1 MGPVTIFDSTLR
13 DGAQGTGV
21 AFSLEDKLQAVRLL
35 DQIGIQYIEAGNPGS
50 NPKDVEFFQRV
61 AKMTLKNAKL
71 VSFGSTR
78 RKDLRP
84 EEDENLA
91 AILAA
96 QTLCCCVFGK
106 CWKFHVDRVLETS
119 YEENFRM
126 IEESCRFLKSH
137 GREVIFDAEH
147 FFDGWKDDKAFAWE
161 ALRAAVRGGADMVC
175 LCDTNGGA
183 FPKDVEKIVKEVV
196 AKLPVPVAV
205 HFHEDCG
212 MATANSVISVMAGA
226 SQVQGTLLGFGERC
240 GNANLATIIPDLQV
254 KLGIPCIPQDELMHL
269 TQRARE
275 LASIAN
281 MDLPAG
287 MPYVG
292 ENAFAHKAGMHA
304 AGVLK
309 SPRSFEHVDPYL
321 VGNARRFPASEM
333 SGRAVV
339 LEKVK
344 GIFPT
349 VRLDSQ
355 EARSLLGEL
364 KELESR
370 GYQFEGADAS
380 FQLLVRKRLKPFAP
394 FFELLY
400 YHIYTDYSD
409 GKDRGASATVK
420 VRVGGE
426 IQLMA
431 AEGNGPVNAL
441 DQALRKAL
449 EVFYPVLSQVKL
461 TDYKVRVLDS
471 KSATAAGVRVLITS
485 TDGEDTFTTVGV
497 SEDVVAAS
505 WKALEDSMEYLLLKD
520 AARKRGKQEEAG
532 DYFPMGD

>member
-13 DGAQGTGV
+13 DGAQGTGI

-35 DQIGIQYIEAGNPGS
+35 DQIGIQYVEAGNPGS
-50 NPKDVEFFQRV
+50 NPKDAEFFHRA
-61 AKMTLKNAKL
+61 AKLSLKNAKL

-78 RKDLRP
+78 RKGVRV
-84 EEDENLA
+84 EEDSNLA
-91 AILAA
+91 AVLAA
-96 QTLCCCVFGK
+96 GTPCCSLFGK
-106 CWKFHVDRVLETS
+106 CWKFHVDKVIETS

-137 GREVIFDAEH
+137 GREVVFDAEH
-147 FFDGWKDDKAFAWE
+147 FFDGWKDDKAFAWK
-161 ALRAAVRGGADMVC
+161 ALQAAVRGGADIVC

-212 MATANSVISVMAGA
+212 MATANSILSVLAGA
-226 SQVQGTLLGFGERC
+226 AQIQGTFLGFGERC
-240 GNANLATIIPDLQV
+240 GNANLVEIIPNLQV
-254 KLGIPCIPQDELMHL
+254 KLGLSCIPQEELLHL
-269 TQRARE
+269 TQRAKE
-275 LASIAN
+275 LAAIAN
-281 MDLPAG
+281 MDLPG
-287 MPYVG
+287 CMPYVG

-321 VGNARRFPASEM
+321 VGNARRFPASEI

-339 LEKVK
+339 LEKIK
-344 GIFPT
+344 EMFPS
-349 VRLDSQ
+349 VGVDSQ
-355 EARSLLGEL
+355 EARSLLQEL

-380 FQLLVRKRLKPFAP
+380 FQLLVRKRLRPFPP

-409 GKDRGASATVK
+409 GADRGASATVK

-431 AEGNGPVNAL
+431 GEGNGPVNAL

-449 EVFYPVLSQVKL
+449 EIFYPVLSQVKL

-471 KSATAAGVRVLITS
+471 KDATAAGVRVLITS

-497 SEDVVAAS
+497 SGDVVAAS
-505 WKALEDSMEYLLLKD
+505 WKALEDSMEYLLLKN
-520 AARKRGKQEEAG
+520 AAWKER
-532 DYFPMGD
+532 

>member
-1 MGPVTIFDSTLR
+1 MGPITIFDSTLR
-13 DGAQGTGV
+13 DGAQGTGIV
-21 AFSLEDKLQAVRLL
+21 FSLEDKLQAVRLL
-35 DQIGIQYIEAGNPGS
+35 DQVGVQYVEAGNPGS
-50 NPKDVEFFQRV
+50 NPKDEEFFHRV
-61 AKMTLKNAKL
+61 AELPLRHAKL

-78 RKDLRP
+78 RKGIRP
-84 EEDENLA
+84 EEDSNLQ
-91 AILAA
+91 AILKAN
-96 QTLCCCVFGK
+96 TPCCSVFGK
-106 CWKFHVDRVLETS
+106 CWKFQVDTVLETTQ
-119 YEENFRM
+119 EENLRM

-147 FFDGWKDDKAFAWE
+147 FFDGWKDDRSYAWE
-161 ALRAAVRGGADMVC
+161 ALCAAVRGGADIVC

-183 FPKDVEKIVKEVV
+183 FPQEVERVVKEVV
-196 AKLPVPVAV
+196 GKLSVPVAV

-212 MATANSVISVMAGA
+212 MATANSVVAVQAGA

-240 GNANLATIIPDLQV
+240 GNANLSTIIPSLQL
-254 KLGIPCIPQDELMHL
+254 KLGVPCIPQDEIMHL

-281 MDLPAG
+281 LDLPAW

-309 SPRSFEHVDPYL
+309 SPRSFEQVDPYL
-321 VGNARRFPASEM
+321 VGNTRRFPASEM

-339 LEKVK
+339 LEKIKEV
-344 GIFPT
+344 FPD
-349 VRLDSQ
+349 VRVDSQ
-355 EARSLLGEL
+355 EAKELLQEL

-380 FQLLVRKRLKPFAP
+380 FQLLVRKRLMPFAP
-394 FFELLY
+394 FFQLLY

-409 GKDRGASATVK
+409 GQDKGASATVK

-449 EVFYPVLSQVKL
+449 EIFYPVLSQVKL

-497 SEDVVAAS
+497 SGDVVAAS
-505 WKALEDSMEYLLLKD
+505 WKALEDSMEYLLLK
-520 AARKRGKQEEAG
+520 AAAKQSEL
-532 DYFPMGD
+532 

>member
-1 MGPVTIFDSTLR
+1 MGPITIFDSTLR
-13 DGAQGTGV
+13 DGAQGTGIV
-21 AFSLEDKLQAVRLL
+21 FSLEDKLQAVRLL
-35 DQIGIQYIEAGNPGS
+35 DQVGVQYVEAGNPGS
-50 NPKDVEFFQRV
+50 NPKDEEFFHRV
-61 AKMTLKNAKL
+61 AELPLRHAKL

-78 RKDLRP
+78 RKGIRP
-84 EEDENLA
+84 EEDSNLQ
-91 AILAA
+91 AILKAN
-96 QTLCCCVFGK
+96 TPCCSVFGK
-106 CWKFHVDRVLETS
+106 CWKFQVDTVLETTQ
-119 YEENFRM
+119 EENLLM

-147 FFDGWKDDKAFAWE
+147 FFDGWKDDRSYAWE
-161 ALRAAVRGGADMVC
+161 ALRAAVRGGADIVC

-183 FPKDVEKIVKEVV
+183 FPQEVERVVKEVV
-196 AKLPVPVAV
+196 GKLTVPVAV

-212 MATANSVISVMAGA
+212 MATANSIVAVQAGA

-240 GNANLATIIPDLQV
+240 GNANLSTIIPSLQL
-254 KLGIPCIPQDELMHL
+254 KLGVPCIPQDEIMHL

-281 MDLPAG
+281 LDLPAW

-309 SPRSFEHVDPYL
+309 SPRSFEQVDPYL
-321 VGNARRFPASEM
+321 VGNTRRFPASEM

-339 LEKVK
+339 LEKIKEV
-344 GIFPT
+344 FPN
-349 VRLDSQ
+349 VRVDSQ
-355 EARSLLGEL
+355 EAKELLQEL

-380 FQLLVRKRLKPFAP
+380 FQLLVRKRLMPFAP
-394 FFELLY
+394 FFQLLY

-409 GKDRGASATVK
+409 GQDKGASATVK

-449 EVFYPVLSQVKL
+449 EIFYPVLSQVKL

-497 SEDVVAAS
+497 SGDVVAAS
-505 WKALEDSMEYLLLKD
+505 WKALEDSMEYLLLK
-520 AARKRGKQEEAG
+520 AAAKQSEL
-532 DYFPMGD
+532 

>member
-13 DGAQGTGV
+13 DGAQGTGI

-35 DQIGIQYIEAGNPGS
+35 DQIGIQYVEAGNPGS
-50 NPKDVEFFQRV
+50 NPKDAEFFHR
-61 AKMTLKNAKL
+61 AEKLSLKNAKL

-78 RKDLRP
+78 RKGIRV
-84 EEDENLA
+84 EEDSNLA
-91 AILAA
+91 AVLAA
-96 QTLCCCVFGK
+96 GTPCCSLFGK
-106 CWKFHVDRVLETS
+106 CWKFHVDKVLETS

-137 GREVIFDAEH
+137 GREVVFDAEH
-147 FFDGWKDDKAFAWE
+147 FFDGWKDDKAFAWK
-161 ALRAAVRGGADMVC
+161 ALQAAVRGGADIVC

-212 MATANSVISVMAGA
+212 MATANSILSVLAGA
-226 SQVQGTLLGFGERC
+226 AQIQGTFLGFGERC
-240 GNANLATIIPDLQV
+240 GNANLVEIIPNLQV
-254 KLGIPCIPQDELMHL
+254 KLGLSCIPQEELLHL
-269 TQRARE
+269 TQRAKE
-275 LASIAN
+275 LAAIAN
-281 MDLPAG
+281 MDLPG
-287 MPYVG
+287 CMPYVG

-321 VGNARRFPASEM
+321 VGNARRFPASEI

-339 LEKVK
+339 LEKIK
-344 GIFPT
+344 EMFPS
-349 VRLDSQ
+349 VGVDSQ
-355 EARSLLGEL
+355 EARSLLQEL

-380 FQLLVRKRLKPFAP
+380 FQLLVRKRLRPFP
-394 FFELLY
+394 LFFELLY

-409 GKDRGASATVK
+409 GADRGASATVK

-431 AEGNGPVNAL
+431 GEGNGPVNAL

-449 EVFYPVLSQVKL
+449 EIFYPVLSQVKL

-471 KSATAAGVRVLITS
+471 KDATAAGVRVLITS

-497 SEDVVAAS
+497 SGDVVAAS
-505 WKALEDSMEYLLLKD
+505 WKALEDSMEYLLLKN
-520 AARKRGKQEEAG
+520 AAWKER
-532 DYFPMGD
+532 

>member
-13 DGAQGTGV
+13 DGAQGTGI

-35 DQIGIQYIEAGNPGS
+35 DQIGIQYVEAGNPGS
-50 NPKDVEFFQRV
+50 NPKDAEFFHRA
-61 AKMTLKNAKL
+61 AKLSLKNAKL

-78 RKDLRP
+78 RKGIRV
-84 EEDENLA
+84 EEDSNLA
-91 AILAA
+91 AVLAA
-96 QTLCCCVFGK
+96 GTPCCSLFGK
-106 CWKFHVDRVLETS
+106 CWKFHVDKVLETS

-137 GREVIFDAEH
+137 GREVVFDAEH
-147 FFDGWKDDKAFAWE
+147 FFDGWKDDKAFAWK
-161 ALRAAVRGGADMVC
+161 ALQAAVRGGADIVC

-212 MATANSVISVMAGA
+212 MATANSILSVLAGA
-226 SQVQGTLLGFGERC
+226 AQIQGTFLGFGERC
-240 GNANLATIIPDLQV
+240 GNANLVEIIPNLQV
-254 KLGIPCIPQDELMHL
+254 KLGLSCIPQEELLHL
-269 TQRARE
+269 TQRAKE
-275 LASIAN
+275 LAAIAN
-281 MDLPAG
+281 MDLPG
-287 MPYVG
+287 CMPYVG

-321 VGNARRFPASEM
+321 VGNARRFPASEI

-339 LEKVK
+339 LEKIK
-344 GIFPT
+344 EIFPS
-349 VRLDSQ
+349 VGVDSQ
-355 EARSLLGEL
+355 EARSLLQEL

-380 FQLLVRKRLKPFAP
+380 FQLLVRKRLRPFPP

-409 GKDRGASATVK
+409 GADRGASATVK

-431 AEGNGPVNAL
+431 GEGNGPVNAL

-449 EVFYPVLSQVKL
+449 EIFYPVLSQVKL

-471 KSATAAGVRVLITS
+471 KDATAAGVRVLITS

-497 SEDVVAAS
+497 SGDVVAAS
-505 WKALEDSMEYLLLKD
+505 WKALEDSMEYLLLKN
-520 AARKRGKQEEAG
+520 AAWKER
-532 DYFPMGD
+532 

>member
-13 DGAQGTGV
+13 DGAQGTGI

-35 DQIGIQYIEAGNPGS
+35 DQIGIQYVEAGNPGS
-50 NPKDVEFFQRV
+50 NPKDAEFFHRA
-61 AKMTLKNAKL
+61 AKLSLRNAKL

-78 RKDLRP
+78 RKGICV
-84 EEDENLA
+84 EEDSNLA
-91 AILAA
+91 AVLAA
-96 QTLCCCVFGK
+96 GTPCCSLFGK
-106 CWKFHVDRVLETS
+106 CWKFQVDKVLETS

-137 GREVIFDAEH
+137 GREVVFDAEH
-147 FFDGWKDDKAFAWE
+147 FFDGWKDDKAFAWK
-161 ALRAAVRGGADMVC
+161 ALQAAVRGGADIVC

-212 MATANSVISVMAGA
+212 MATANSILSVLAGA
-226 SQVQGTLLGFGERC
+226 AQIQGTFLGFGERC
-240 GNANLATIIPDLQV
+240 GNANLVEIIPNLQV
-254 KLGIPCIPQDELMHL
+254 KLGLSCIPQEELLHL
-269 TQRARE
+269 TQRAKE
-275 LASIAN
+275 LAAIAN
-281 MDLPAG
+281 MDLPG
-287 MPYVG
+287 CMPYVG

-321 VGNARRFPASEM
+321 VGNARRFPASEI

-339 LEKVK
+339 LEKIK
-344 GIFPT
+344 EMFPS
-349 VRLDSQ
+349 VGVDSQ
-355 EARSLLGEL
+355 EARSLLQEL

-380 FQLLVRKRLKPFAP
+380 FQLLVRKRLRPFPP

-409 GKDRGASATVK
+409 GADRGASATVK

-431 AEGNGPVNAL
+431 GEGNGPVNAL

-449 EVFYPVLSQVKL
+449 EIFYPVLSQVKL

-471 KSATAAGVRVLITS
+471 KDATAAGVRVLITS

-497 SEDVVAAS
+497 SGDVVAAS
-505 WKALEDSMEYLLLKD
+505 WKALEDSMEYLLLKN
-520 AARKRGKQEEAG
+520 AAWKER
-532 DYFPMGD
+532 

>member
-364 KELESR
+364 KDLESR

>member
-21 AFSLEDKLQAVRLL
+21 TFSLQDKLQAVRLL
-35 DQIGIQYIEAGNPGS
+35 DQVGVQYIEAGNPGS
-50 NPKDVEFFQRV
+50 NPKDEEFFHQARSL
-61 AKMTLKNAKL
+61 TLSRAKL

-78 RKDLRP
+78 RKDIRP
-84 EEDENLA
+84 EEDGNLA
-91 AILAA
+91 AVLAA
-96 QTLCCCVFGK
+96 QTSTCCVFGK
-106 CWKFHVDRVLETS
+106 CWKFHVDKVLETT
-119 YEENFRM
+119 YEENLRM
-126 IEESCRFLKSH
+126 IEESCRYLKSH
-137 GREVIFDAEH
+137 GREVIFDGEH
-147 FFDGWKDDKAFAWE
+147 FFDGWKDDKAYALE
-161 ALRAAVRGGADMVC
+161 ALRAAVRGGADIVC

-183 FPKDVEKIVKEVV
+183 FPQEVEKVVKEVV
-196 AKLPVPVAV
+196 AKAEVPVAV

-212 MATANSVISVMAGA
+212 MATANSLIGVMAGA
-226 SQVQGTLLGFGERC
+226 TQVQGTLLGFGERC
-240 GNANLATIIPDLQV
+240 GNANLSTIIPDLQL
-254 KLGIPCIPQDELMHL
+254 KLGIPCIPQSELMLL
-269 TQRARE
+269 THRTRE
-275 LASIAN
+275 LAAIAN

-321 VGNARRFPASEM
+321 VGNTRRFPASEM

-344 GIFPT
+344 GIFPH
-349 VRLDSQ
+349 VSVDSQ
-355 EARSLLGEL
+355 EARELLQEI
-364 KELESR
+364 KELESH

-380 FQLLVRKRLKPFAP
+380 FELLVRKRLHPFPP

-409 GKDRGASATVK
+409 GRDRGASATVK

-441 DQALRKAL
+441 DRALRKAL
-449 EVFYPVLSQVKL
+449 EIFYPVLSHGKL

-485 TDGEDTFTTVGV
+485 TDGEHTFTTVGV
-497 SEDVVAAS
+497 SGDVVAAS
-505 WKALEDSMEYLLLKD
+505 WKALEDSMEFLLLKS
-520 AARKRGKQEEAG
+520 
-532 DYFPMGD
+532 MGSRD

>member
-1 MGPVTIFDSTLR
+1 MGPITIFDSTLR
-13 DGAQGTGV
+13 DGAQGTGIV
-21 AFSLEDKLQAVRLL
+21 FSLEDKLQAVRLL
-35 DQIGIQYIEAGNPGS
+35 DQVGVQYVEAGNPGS
-50 NPKDVEFFQRV
+50 NPKDEEFFHRV
-61 AKMTLKNAKL
+61 AELPLRHAKL

-78 RKDLRP
+78 RKGIRP
-84 EEDENLA
+84 EEDSNLQ
-91 AILAA
+91 AILKAN
-96 QTLCCCVFGK
+96 TPCCSVFGK
-106 CWKFHVDRVLETS
+106 CWKFQVDTVLETTQ
-119 YEENFRM
+119 EENLRM

-147 FFDGWKDDKAFAWE
+147 FFDGWKDDRSYAWE
-161 ALRAAVRGGADMVC
+161 ALRAAVRGGADIVC

-183 FPKDVEKIVKEVV
+183 FPQEVERVVKEVV
-196 AKLPVPVAV
+196 GKLTVPVAV

-212 MATANSVISVMAGA
+212 MATANSIVAVQAGA

-240 GNANLATIIPDLQV
+240 GNANLSTIIPSLQL
-254 KLGIPCIPQDELMHL
+254 KLGVPCIPQDEIMHL

-281 MDLPAG
+281 LDLPAW

-309 SPRSFEHVDPYL
+309 SPRSFEQVDPYL
-321 VGNARRFPASEM
+321 VGNTRRFPASEM

-339 LEKVK
+339 LEKIKEV
-344 GIFPT
+344 FPN
-349 VRLDSQ
+349 VRVDSQ
-355 EARSLLGEL
+355 EAKELLQEL

-380 FQLLVRKRLKPFAP
+380 FQLLVRKRLMPFAP
-394 FFELLY
+394 FFQLMY

-409 GKDRGASATVK
+409 GQDKGASATVK

-449 EVFYPVLSQVKL
+449 EIFYPILSQVKL

-497 SEDVVAAS
+497 SGDVVAAS
-505 WKALEDSMEYLLLKD
+505 WKALEDSMEYLLLK
-520 AARKRGKQEEAG
+520 AAAKQSKL
-532 DYFPMGD
+532 

>member
-1 MGPVTIFDSTLR
+1 MGPITIFDSTLR
-13 DGAQGTGV
+13 DGAQGTGIV
-21 AFSLEDKLQAVRLL
+21 FSLEDKLQAVRLL
-35 DQIGIQYIEAGNPGS
+35 DQVGVQYVEAGNPGS
-50 NPKDVEFFQRV
+50 NPKDEEFFHRV
-61 AKMTLKNAKL
+61 AELPLRHAKL

-78 RKDLRP
+78 RKGIRP
-84 EEDENLA
+84 EEDSNLQ
-91 AILAA
+91 AILKAN
-96 QTLCCCVFGK
+96 TPCCSVFGK
-106 CWKFHVDRVLETS
+106 CWKFQVDTVLETTQ
-119 YEENFRM
+119 EENLLM

-147 FFDGWKDDKAFAWE
+147 FFDGWKDDRSYAWE
-161 ALRAAVRGGADMVC
+161 ALRAAVRGGADIVC

-183 FPKDVEKIVKEVV
+183 FPQEVERVVKEVV
-196 AKLPVPVAV
+196 GKLTVPVAV

-212 MATANSVISVMAGA
+212 MATANSIVAVQAGA

-240 GNANLATIIPDLQV
+240 GNANLSTIIPSLQL
-254 KLGIPCIPQDELMHL
+254 KLGVPCIPQDEIMHL

-281 MDLPAG
+281 LDLPAW

-309 SPRSFEHVDPYL
+309 SPRSFEQVDPYL
-321 VGNARRFPASEM
+321 VGNTRRFPASEM

-339 LEKVK
+339 LEKIKEV
-344 GIFPT
+344 FPD
-349 VRLDSQ
+349 VRVDSQ
-355 EARSLLGEL
+355 EAKELLQEL

-380 FQLLVRKRLKPFAP
+380 FQLLVRKRLMPFAP
-394 FFELLY
+394 FFQLLY

-409 GKDRGASATVK
+409 GQDKGASATVK

-449 EVFYPVLSQVKL
+449 EIFYPVLSQVKL

-497 SEDVVAAS
+497 SGDVVAAS
-505 WKALEDSMEYLLLKD
+505 WKALEDSMEYLLLK
-520 AARKRGKQEEAG
+520 AAAKQSES
-532 DYFPMGD
+532 

>member
-1 MGPVTIFDSTLR
+1 MGPVTILDSTLR
-13 DGAQGTGV
+13 DGAQGTGIT
-21 AFSLEDKLQAVRLL
+21 FSLEDKLAAVRLL
-35 DQIGIQYIEAGNPGS
+35 DRVGVQYVEAGNPGS
-50 NPKDVEFFQRV
+50 NPKDEIFFQR
-61 AKMTLKNAKL
+61 AGELTLKHAKL

-78 RKDLRP
+78 RKDTRP
-84 EEDENLA
+84 EEDSNLR

-96 QTLCCCVFGK
+96 GTPCCTIFGK
-106 CWKFHVDRVLETS
+106 CWKLHVDRVLETS
-119 YEENFRM
+119 YEENLRM

-147 FFDGWKDDKAFAWE
+147 FFDGWKDDKNYAWE
-161 ALRAAVRGGADMVC
+161 AVQAAIRGGADMVC
-175 LCDTNGGA
+175 LCDTNGGT
-183 FPKDVEKIVKEVV
+183 FPGDAERIVRELVNRV
-196 AKLPVPVAV
+196 TVPVAV

-212 MATANSVISVMAGA
+212 MATANSIVGVMAGA

-240 GNANLATIIPDLQV
+240 GNANLSSIIPDLQL
-254 KLGIPCIPQDELMHL
+254 KLGIPCIPQEELLFL
-269 TQRARE
+269 THRARE

-281 MDLPAG
+281 MDLPAW

-304 AGVLK
+304 AAVLK
-309 SPRSFEHVDPYL
+309 LPRSFEHVDPNL

-344 GIFPT
+344 RIFPS
-349 VRLDSQ
+349 VKLDSK
-355 EARSLLGEL
+355 EARALLQEL
-364 KELESR
+364 KKLESR

-380 FQLLVRKRLKPFAP
+380 FELLVRKRLHPFPP

-400 YHIYTDYSD
+400 YHIYTDYND
-409 GKDRGASATVK
+409 GQDRGASATVK

-426 IQLMA
+426 LQLMA

-449 EVFYPVLSQVKL
+449 EIFYPQLSQVKL

-485 TDGEDTFTTVGV
+485 TDGERTFTTVGV
-497 SEDVVAAS
+497 SGDVVAAS
-505 WKALEDSMEYLLLKD
+505 WKALEDSMEYLLLK
-520 AARKRGKQEEAG
+520 ATGRT
-532 DYFPMGD
+532 